1 MICCKS
7 TSKKN
12 MQIIIRNKL
21 TNKVNITKLVGV
33 IIDDQLNWQSH
44 IKQIATKLQK
54 NYYIIKRVVD

>member
-12 MQIIIRNKL
+12 IQIIIGNKL
-21 TNKVNITKLVGV
+21 TNKVNKTKLVGV
-33 IIDDQLNWQSH
+33 IIDNQLNWQSH
-44 IKQIATKLQK
+44 LKQIATKLQK